1 MLGVLYQCYILIQHL
16 CYIVVWMNWECE
28 VDQSSIYVRGFVW
41 VLRLPAI
48 SRVVAQM
55 SLVNESGIY
64 VRGFVWI
71 LHLIYLTGLN
81 EFCMVD
87 ESVWGLC

>member
-1 MLGVLYQCYILIQHL
+1 MGFVSILHFDSTSML
-16 CYIVVWMNWECE
+16 VVWMSRECK

-48 SRVVAQM
+48 SRVVAHM

>member
-1 MLGVLYQCYILIQHL
+1 MLHFDSTSML
-16 CYIVVWMNWECE
+16 VVWMSWECK
-28 VDQSSIYVRGFVW
+28 VDQSSIHVRGFVW

-64 VRGFVWI
+64 FGGVPMDFAFPVMPKVYG
-71 LHLIYLTGLN
+71 
-81 EFCMVD
+81 
-87 ESVWGLC
+87 

>member
-1 MLGVLYQCYILIQHL
+1 MGFVSILHFDSTSML
-16 CYIVVWMNWECE
+16 VVWMSWECK

-48 SRVVAQM
+48 SRVVAHM

-87 ESVWGLC
+87 KSVWGLC